1 MLRGLLGSN
10 ATNIHAAVL
19 IADNFDESLKEPT
32 GLSLVILEKLHNHM
46 NITLL
51 PYFIKF

>member
-19 IADNFDESLKEPT
+19 IADNFDDLFKEPT
-32 GLSLVILEKLHNHM
+32 GLSLQILENFHNHM
-46 NITLL
+46 YITLL